1 MSDVVEPTG
10 NLLKQE
16 GYVTTAV
23 IWHCDQEAGLIRKQ
37 QQTFPLR

>member
-16 GYVTTAV
+16 GYVAGAV
-23 IWHCDQEAGLIRKQ
+23 LWHCDQEAGLIRKQ